1 MIEEINS
8 KKENLKNEIIKIKS
22 FKNSFKLPHLYVHCE
37 KKKQE
42 TGVCGPVHKLKQ
54 LDQNFLRSFLCMYQ
68 RDYS

>member
-37 KKKQE
+37 KKARNRSLWS
-42 TGVCGPVHKLKQ
+42 GP
-54 LDQNFLRSFLCMYQ
+54 
-68 RDYS
+68 